1 MYLVATY
8 INMSYTPTLKN
19 THCETWFM
27 IRANCIAAPTTKAPK
42 TREDI
47 LNTYKAVVCQTQR
60 YVHVTASG
68 KQTSRSHTRTRTQ
81 QLRLHVKTRE
91 DRPRRK
97 NAPLYAR
104 QPSNMNSFVKV
115 ADTVCCNQALADTAR
130 SALIS
135 CVLQT
140 CYPALYIFLNTKENI
155 RGVQP

>member
-1 MYLVATY
+1 
-8 INMSYTPTLKN
+8 MSYTPTLKN
-19 THCETWFM
+19 THCETWLM

-42 TREDI
+42 TRKDI

-60 YVHVTASG
+60 YFHVTASG

-115 ADTVCCNQALADTAR
+115 ADTVYCNQALADTAR